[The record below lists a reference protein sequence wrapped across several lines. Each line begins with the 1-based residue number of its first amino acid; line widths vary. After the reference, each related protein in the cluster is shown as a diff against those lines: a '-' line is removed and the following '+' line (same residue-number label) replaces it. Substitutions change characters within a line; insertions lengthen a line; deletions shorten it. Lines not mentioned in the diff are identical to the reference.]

1 MTAEADVP
9 YTARVK
15 TIGSRARGLVRS
27 SDGLLDV
34 RLATP
39 GTARIGTNP
48 EQLLAAGWSAC
59 FASSIE
65 LAARRRRLALVIQPK
80 VEAEVAL
87 QLADDGYFLSV
98 RLNVGLDGLDRR
110 IAKALVD
117 EAHRICPFSKAT
129 LGNIDVAV
137 RVT

>member
-1 MTAEADVP
+1 MTPHPDGL
-9 YTARVK
+9 YTARVN
-15 TIGSRARGLVRS
+15 TIGNRARGLVRS

-39 GTARIGTNP
+39 GTEQIGTNP

-59 FASSIE
+59 FASSIAM
-65 LAARRRRLALVIQPK
+65 AAQKRGLTLPVQPK
-80 VEAEVAL
+80 VEAEVVL
-87 QLADDGYFLSV
+87 QLADDGHFLSV

-110 IAKALVD
+110 IAKVLVD

-129 LGNIDVAV
+129 LGNIDVAI
-137 RVT
+137 RIT